1 MAATITDAA
10 VEKSHE
16 RFPNLETVVARRM
29 WPTPTASDPQLDR
42 RADSASDPY
51 MTSTGSIR
59 ERRPDGTSSNLGLA
73 AAVRMWPTLNAGD
86 YKAGFS
92 DAPNRQQS
100 SLPRSVA
107 REEGILSG
115 GRGTLNPTWVAW
127 LMGFPGTW
135 WRLPSTDS
143 ETP

>member
-10 VEKSHE
+10 VSKAHE

-29 WPTPTASDPQLDR
+29 WPTPTAASDPQLDR

-51 MTSTGSIR
+51 ITTT
-59 ERRPDGTSSNLGLA
+59 P
-73 AAVRMWPTLNAGD
+73 NAGD

-107 REEGILSG
+107 REEGITSG

-127 LMGFPGTW
+127 LMGFPGAW
-135 WRLPSTDS
+135 WKHPSTDS